1 MANCT
6 FIRPTTF
13 SALAIAAVWRFIS
26 SMVSFFS
33 EYGGSEQAESPECTP
48 ACSMCSITPPMK
60 TRWPSPMQ
68 STSHST
74 ASFRKRSSS
83 TGESFDTFTA
93 SRM

>member
-1 MANCT
+1 M
-6 FIRPTTF
+6 RPTTL
-13 SALAIAAVWRFIS
+13 SPRAIVAVWRFIS
-26 SMVSFFS
+26 SIVSRDS

-60 TRWPSPMQ
+60 VASPSEMQ
-68 STSHST
+68 STSHSM
-74 ASFRKRSSS
+74 ASLRNRSSS